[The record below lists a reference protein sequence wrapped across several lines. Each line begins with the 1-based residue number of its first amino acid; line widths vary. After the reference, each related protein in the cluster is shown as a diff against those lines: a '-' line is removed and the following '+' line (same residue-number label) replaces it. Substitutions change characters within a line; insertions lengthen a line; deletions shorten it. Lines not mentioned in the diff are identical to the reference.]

1 MRFTAITL
9 FPEMFDAT
17 KQYGVVGRAIKDKR
31 ITLDCI
37 NPRDFTK
44 DKHRSV
50 DDRPYGGGPGMLMT
64 IEPLTASLKS
74 IVDVNIDERSKVIYL
89 SPQGRKLDQN
99 LVKELSQQQHLILI
113 SGRYEGVDQRFIDE
127 SVDIEIS
134 LGDFVLSGGEIASLA
149 VIDTIARQ
157 IDGVLGHSE
166 SVIEDSFEDGL
177 LDHPHY
183 TRPEVYKNKKV
194 PAVLLSGNH
203 KEIERWRL
211 KQRLGITWQ
220 KRPDLL
226 MNKKLTNEE
235 KLLLEEYKKEFKN
248 IKKSFRI

>member
-9 FPEMFDAT
+9 FPEMFEAT
-17 KQYGVVGRAIKDKR
+17 KQYGVVGRAIKDKK

-37 NPRDFTK
+37 NPRDFTQ

-64 IEPLTASLKS
+64 IEPLSASLKS
-74 IVDVNIDERSKVIYL
+74 IIDASIDERSKVVYL
-89 SPQGRKLDQN
+89 SPQGRKLDQS

-127 SVDIEIS
+127 SVDMEIS

-149 VIDTIARQ
+149 IIDTIARQ

-183 TRPEVYKNKKV
+183 TRPEMYKDKKV

-203 KEIERWRL
+203 KEIDRWRL

-226 MNKKLTNEE
+226 AEKKLTSEE
-235 KLLLEEYKKEFKN
+235 KILLDEYKEEFERK
-248 IKKSFRI
+248 

>member
-9 FPEMFDAT
+9 FPEMFEAT
-17 KQYGVVGRAIKDKR
+17 KQYGVVGRAIKDKK

-37 NPRDFTK
+37 NPRDFTQ

-64 IEPLTASLKS
+64 IEPLSASLKS
-74 IVDVNIDERSKVIYL
+74 IIDASIDERSKVVYL
-89 SPQGRKLDQN
+89 SPQGRKLDQS

-127 SVDIEIS
+127 SVDMEIS

-149 VIDTIARQ
+149 IIDTIARQ

-183 TRPEVYKNKKV
+183 TRPEVYKDKKV

-203 KEIERWRL
+203 KEIDRWRL

-226 MNKKLTNEE
+226 AEKKLTSEE
-235 KLLLEEYKKEFKN
+235 KILLDEYKEEFERK
-248 IKKSFRI
+248 

>member
-9 FPEMFDAT
+9 FPEMFEAT

-37 NPRDFTK
+37 NPRDFTQ

-74 IVDVNIDERSKVIYL
+74 IIDVSIDECSKVIYL
-89 SPQGRKLDQN
+89 SPQGRKLDQS
-99 LVKELSQQQHLILI
+99 LVKELGQQQHLILI

-149 VIDTIARQ
+149 VIDTVARQ
-157 IDGVLGHSE
+157 IEGVLGHSE
-166 SVIEDSFEDGL
+166 SVVEDSFEDGL

-183 TRPEVYKNKKV
+183 TRPEVYKDKKV

-203 KEIERWRL
+203 KKIERWRL

-226 MNKKLTNEE
+226 ANKCLTDEE
-235 KLLLEEYKKEFKN
+235 KVLLEEYKEEFRKAE
-248 IKKSFRI
+248 

>member
-17 KQYGVVGRAIKDKR
+17 KQYGVVGRAIKDKK

-37 NPRDFTK
+37 NPRDFTQ

-64 IEPLTASLKS
+64 IDPLTASVDFIENRSKS
-74 IVDVNIDERSKVIYL
+74 ERKKVIYL
-89 SPQGRKLDQN
+89 SPQGQKLDQA
-99 LVKELSQQQHLILI
+99 LVKELSQQEHLVLI
-113 SGRYEGVDQRFIDE
+113 AGRYEGIDQRFLDE
-127 SVDIEIS
+127 SVDMEIS
-134 LGDFVLSGGEIASLA
+134 LGDFVLSGGEIAA
-149 VIDTIARQ
+149 MTVIDTVARQ
-157 IDGVLGHSE
+157 VTGVLGHSE
-166 SVIEDSFEDGL
+166 SVVEDSFEDGL

-183 TRPEVYKNKKV
+183 TRPEIYKNKKV

-226 MNKKLTNEE
+226 EKKILTDKE
-235 KLLLEEYKKEFKN
+235 KILLKEYKNDVK
-248 IKKSFRI
+248 I

>member
-74 IVDVNIDERSKVIYL
+74 IVEVNVDERSKVIYL
-89 SPQGRKLDQN
+89 SPQGRKLDQS
-99 LVKELSQQQHLILI
+99 LVKELSQHQHLILI

-183 TRPEVYKNKKV
+183 TRPEVYKDKKV

-226 MNKKLTNEE
+226 ANRKLTDDEVV
-235 KLLLEEYKKEFKN
+235 LLDEFKKE
-248 IKKSFRI
+248 SRRI